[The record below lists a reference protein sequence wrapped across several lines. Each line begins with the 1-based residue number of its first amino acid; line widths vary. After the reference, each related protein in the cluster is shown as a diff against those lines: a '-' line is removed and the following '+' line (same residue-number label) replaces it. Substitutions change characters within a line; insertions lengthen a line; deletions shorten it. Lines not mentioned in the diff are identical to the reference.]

1 MTRTLSMARGTQRF
15 ASPRQIAFQFEL
27 VRERVVPAEASER
40 LQNALARHNV
50 ARSNADRMP
59 FEVADRN
66 IKWLIRQPMKPG
78 VVPSRIQAMPR
89 DESRLPSA
97 EQEAKWTREIQ
108 EREAAE
114 EAHRM
119 QFKMHRDQQLSAPRP
134 EPKRSEPAP
143 VGVYQK
149 DGTIYVVKENR
160 QGTRRY
166 AVRLVVGAPRITEN
180 GEEVD
185 FNYEKAPGMVY
196 ALTEADRMTKA
207 DMQDFMLKYRKCIR
221 CGYHLHAAKTLKRSE
236 ELGVMVGKRC
246 ATKMGLI

>member
-1 MTRTLSMARGTQRF
+1 MARGPRY
-15 ASPRQIAFQFEL
+15 ASQRQIAFLKEL
-27 VRERVVPAEASER
+27 ANERVLADDVRGRLMALLAKQHVLPMETAS
-40 LQNALARHNV
+40 
-50 ARSNADRMP
+50 RSI
-59 FEVADRN
+59 E
-66 IKWLIRQPMKPG
+66 WLIRQPLKPG
-78 VVPSRIQAMPR
+78 VVPSRLQAMPQQER
-89 DESRLPSA
+89 RTDNRLDDDELR
-97 EQEAKWTREIQ
+97 WTLEIQ
-108 EREAAE
+108 QREADEARRVAE
-114 EAHRM
+114 
-119 QFKMHRDQQLSAPRP
+119 FKMARDQATISRP
-134 EPKRSEPAP
+134 TSPGRMPPSGNFPAP

-149 DGTIYVVKENR
+149 DGAIYVVKENR

-166 AVRLVVGAPRITEN
+166 AVKLVVGAPRITEN

-221 CGYHLHAAKTLKRSE
+221 CGYHLHAAKTIKRSE